1 MSFFWYIYIY
11 IYIDIFNQE
20 IIYIYI
26 YIHISFS
33 FALGDPTVF
42 GNLLPHESMLLAVED
57 SLRSHRN
64 NGYLPAIG
72 KNQQINQILG
82 VNEFLL
88 KLKVN
93 VVFC

>member
-1 MSFFWYIYIY
+1 MYIY
-11 IYIDIFNQE
+11 
-20 IIYIYI
+20 
-26 YIHISFS
+26 ISFS

-42 GNLLPHESMLLAVED
+42 GNLLPHENMLLAVED

-72 KNQQINQILG
+72 KNQMNQILG
-82 VNEFLL
+82 MNEFLL

-93 VVFC
+93 DVFC